1 MVFWLRVRGVT
12 PGMNDV
18 RSEKKLGQVFRDKY
32 VKDLSEMDNMS
43 VIKQIKRMIQAE
55 VEYLH
60 PWEEMCN
67 SPLFPYTSLNPLYT
81 SNPNPR
87 EFIAKPSVIRF
98 LK

>member
-43 VIKQIKRMIQAE
+43 VIKQIKRMI
-55 VEYLH
+55 
-60 PWEEMCN
+60 
-67 SPLFPYTSLNPLYT
+67 
-81 SNPNPR
+81 
-87 EFIAKPSVIRF
+87 
-98 LK
+98 